1 MNEKSTNASTPE
13 ERSKTNEEQKVTE
26 RTEVS
31 SEQVFKVEEN
41 KLVDPTS
48 RKQDTVDASV
58 APKDEITVDK
68 NTSSSS
74 EELEYAT
81 QAKNDQPAVGPDPG
95 FSQKVLSSF
104 KEKPL
109 SETEIKENQKKW
121 KKYTEQKTDEP
132 SINRFPYY
140 FFAGF
145 WVRFAAFLVD
155 LICIGSI
162 TRLTLGI
169 AVNLRWLQVS
179 DSYLSIYGSL
189 SLIAYL
195 AYFILLTKW
204 NHGQT
209 IGKMIFG
216 IRVISFDEEE
226 LSWST
231 VLVRE
236 GACRFI
242 LRFPLLFIGYL
253 PVIFSKKKQHIG
265 DYFSNTSVV
274 TINMIKAFNQEM
286 NA

>member
-1 MNEKSTNASTPE
+1 MNEKSTNTSPLE
-13 ERSKTNEEQKVTE
+13 ERPKTNEEPKVAENTAS
-26 RTEVS
+26 S

-41 KLVDPTS
+41 KLADLTN
-48 RKQDTVDASV
+48 RNQETVDVSV
-58 APKDEITVDK
+58 TAKDENPARS
-68 NTSSSS
+68 NTSSR
-74 EELEYAT
+74 EELDFET
-81 QAKNDQPAVGPDPG
+81 QAKKDQPAVGPDPG
-95 FSQKVLSSF
+95 FSRKVLSSF
-104 KEKPL
+104 EEKPL
-109 SETEIKENQKKW
+109 SATEIKENQKKW

-145 WVRFAAFLVD
+145 WVRFAAFLID

-162 TRLTLGI
+162 SRLTLGI
-169 AVNLRWLQVS
+169 AVNLGWLQMS

-242 LRFPLLFIGYL
+242 LRFPLLFVGYL

>member
-1 MNEKSTNASTPE
+1 MNEKSTNTSPLE
-13 ERSKTNEEQKVTE
+13 ERPKTNEEPKVAE
-26 RTEVS
+26 NMAS
-31 SEQVFKVEEN
+31 SSDQVFKVEEN
-41 KLVDPTS
+41 KLADLTN
-48 RKQDTVDASV
+48 RNQETVDASV
-58 APKDEITVDK
+58 TAKDENPARS
-68 NTSSSS
+68 NTSSR
-74 EELEYAT
+74 EELDFET
-81 QAKNDQPAVGPDPG
+81 QAKKDQPAVGPDPG

-104 KEKPL
+104 EEKPL
-109 SETEIKENQKKW
+109 SATEIKENQKKW

-145 WVRFAAFLVD
+145 WVRFAAFLID

-162 TRLTLGI
+162 SRLTLGI
-169 AVNLRWLQVS
+169 AVNLGWLQVS

-242 LRFPLLFIGYL
+242 LRFPLLFVGYL

>member
-1 MNEKSTNASTPE
+1 MAS
-13 ERSKTNEEQKVTE
+13 
-26 RTEVS
+26 S
-31 SEQVFKVEEN
+31 SAQVFKVEEN
-41 KLVDPTS
+41 KLADLTN
-48 RKQDTVDASV
+48 RNQETVDASV
-58 APKDEITVDK
+58 TAKDENPARP
-68 NTSSSS
+68 NTSSR
-74 EELEYAT
+74 EELDFET
-81 QAKNDQPAVGPDPG
+81 QAKKDQPAVGPDPG

-104 KEKPL
+104 EEKPL
-109 SETEIKENQKKW
+109 SATEIKENQKKW

-145 WVRFAAFLVD
+145 WVRFAAFLID

-162 TRLTLGI
+162 SRLTLGI
-169 AVNLRWLQVS
+169 AVNLGWLQVS

-242 LRFPLLFIGYL
+242 LRFPLLFVGYL

>member
-1 MNEKSTNASTPE
+1 MNEKSTNTSPLE
-13 ERSKTNEEQKVTE
+13 ERPKTNEEPKVAENTAS
-26 RTEVS
+26 S

-41 KLVDPTS
+41 KLADLTN
-48 RKQDTVDASV
+48 RNQETVDASV
-58 APKDEITVDK
+58 AAKDENPVRS
-68 NTSSSS
+68 NTSSR
-74 EELEYAT
+74 EELESET
-81 QAKNDQPAVGPDPG
+81 QAKKDQPAVGPDPG

-104 KEKPL
+104 EEKPL
-109 SETEIKENQKKW
+109 SATEIKENQKKW
-121 KKYTEQKTDEP
+121 KKYIEQKTDEP

-145 WVRFAAFLVD
+145 WVRFAAFLID

-162 TRLTLGI
+162 SRLTLGI
-169 AVNLRWLQVS
+169 AVNLGWLQVS

-242 LRFPLLFIGYL
+242 LRFPLLFVGYL

>member
-1 MNEKSTNASTPE
+1 MTEKSTHSSPIEEMPKDIEGPKVSESKELSPE
-13 ERSKTNEEQKVTE
+13 E
-26 RTEVS
+26 VS
-31 SEQVFKVEEN
+31 KVEESN
-41 KLVDPTS
+41 NTTDEMVTAATTS
-48 RKQDTVDASV
+48 EGQTTSEVNVHRSNEEHESTVQD
-58 APKDEITVDK
+58 K
-68 NTSSSS
+68 
-74 EELEYAT
+74 AT
-81 QAKNDQPAVGPDPG
+81 QPAVGPDPS

-104 KEKPL
+104 EEKPL
-109 SETEIKENQKKW
+109 TQTEIKENQKKW
-121 KKYTEQKTDEP
+121 QKYTDQKAEEP
-132 SINRFPYY
+132 TINRFPNY

-145 WVRFAAFLVD
+145 WIRFAAFLID

-162 TRLTLGI
+162 SRLTLGI
-169 AVNLRWLQVS
+169 AVNLGWLQVS
-179 DSYLSIYGSL
+179 DSYLSIYGAL

-195 AYFILLTKW
+195 AYFVLLTKW

-209 IGKMIFG
+209 VGKMIFG

-274 TINMIKAFNQEM
+274 TINLIKAFNQEM

>member
-1 MNEKSTNASTPE
+1 MNEKSTNTSPLE
-13 ERSKTNEEQKVTE
+13 ERPKTNEEPKVAENTAS
-26 RTEVS
+26 S

-41 KLVDPTS
+41 KLADLTN
-48 RKQDTVDASV
+48 RNQETVDASV
-58 APKDEITVDK
+58 AAKDENPARS
-68 NTSSSS
+68 NTSSR
-74 EELEYAT
+74 EELESET
-81 QAKNDQPAVGPDPG
+81 QAKKDQPAVGPDPG

-104 KEKPL
+104 EEKPL
-109 SETEIKENQKKW
+109 SATEIKENQKKW

-145 WVRFAAFLVD
+145 WVRFAAFLID

-162 TRLTLGI
+162 SRLTLGI
-169 AVNLRWLQVS
+169 AVNLGWLQVS

-242 LRFPLLFIGYL
+242 LRFPLLFVGYL